1 MPGMDAAD
9 DAELRELRARAYGPH
24 ADIASDPAA
33 VRRLQDLESS
43 RSVASTGARVG
54 GQAAGAASVAAS
66 VAASA
71 ADSDRAEL
79 RVVHPSADASRE
91 SGDLLDRLGDE
102 STWDA
107 PVAPA
112 ASSGT
117 DGRLARWR
125 APLWVASVVASAAL
139 AASIA
144 YAFAVIPPVSSSAGA
159 PQIETLE
166 LTRSGVIAP
175 GWFGAEKDAASA
187 EFSGLTI
194 FLTPGWYAD
203 SGERSSEN
211 VCVNV
216 VRNDQL
222 PDVRDFTE
230 TSWSF
235 EGQIYT
241 ACGIGA
247 FPPTVAVPFDSETPD
262 ELAGRFPEGVA
273 LQFVLEGDR
282 VGVFLDSGEE

>member
-1 MPGMDAAD
+1 MPGMDAAAD
-9 DAELRELRARAYGPH
+9 DELRELRARAYGPR
-24 ADIASDPAA
+24 ADIASDPSA
-33 VRRLQDLESS
+33 VRRLEELESS
-43 RSVASTGARVG
+43 RSAASTGGEAGSR
-54 GQAAGAASVAAS
+54 AAGAAS

-71 ADSDRAEL
+71 ADSERAEL

-91 SGDLLDRLGDE
+91 SGDLLDRLDDE
-102 STWDA
+102 STWDE

-112 ASSGT
+112 ASHEVTGWP
-117 DGRLARWR
+117 GRLARWR
-125 APLWVASVVASAAL
+125 APLWVASVAASAAL

-144 YAFAVIPPVSSSAGA
+144 YAFAVVPPVSSSAGA
-159 PQIETLE
+159 PQIE
-166 LTRSGVIAP
+166 
-175 GWFGAEKDAASA
+175 
-187 EFSGLTI
+187 
-194 FLTPGWYAD
+194 TPGWYAD

-211 VCVNV
+211 VCLNV

-235 EGQIYT
+235 EGQRYA
-241 ACGIGA
+241 ACGVGA

-262 ELAGRFPEGVA
+262 ELAERFPSGVA
-273 LQFVLEGDR
+273 LQFVLDGGR

>member
-1 MPGMDAAD
+1 MRGMDAAAD
-9 DAELRELRARAYGPH
+9 DELRELWARAYGPR
-24 ADIASDPAA
+24 ADIAGDPSA
-33 VRRLQDLESS
+33 VRRLEELESS
-43 RSVASTGARVG
+43 RSAASTGGAAG
-54 GQAAGAASVAAS
+54 SQAAGAASVVAS
-66 VAASA
+66 VA
-71 ADSDRAEL
+71 DSERAEL

-91 SGDLLDRLGDE
+91 SGDLLDRLHDE
-102 STWDA
+102 STWDES
-107 PVAPA
+107 VAPA
-112 ASSGT
+112 ASHEVTGWP
-117 DGRLARWR
+117 GHLARWR
-125 APLWVASVVASAAL
+125 APLWVASVAASAAL

-144 YAFAVIPPVSSSAGA
+144 YAFAVVPPVSSSAGA

-166 LTRSGVIAP
+166 LTRSGMIAP

-187 EFSGLTI
+187 EFSGLTV

-211 VCVNV
+211 VCLNV

-235 EGQIYT
+235 EGQRYA
-241 ACGIGA
+241 ACGVGA

-262 ELAGRFPEGVA
+262 ELAERFPSGVA
-273 LQFVLEGDR
+273 LQFVLDGGR